1 MLLKFS
7 DEDNN
12 GKEMWA
18 YYCPKLWDEGAF
30 GLNMIP
36 PHFKLELLKEAFLRL
51 ITISLDKNEWIL
63 SWSEEGAMELRW
75 PDNVH
80 WTHSKDIGKHRY
92 IYESLFDQIKSGM
105 QMNKWVVTNNYRVTS
120 ITGPSEL
127 RPWLTIIIRLSSRA
141 SLSQLILDT
150 WRKQKSPSQA
160 PTKGAKL
167 RGEAGTCSGV
177 PTTVSVWS

>member
-36 PHFKLELLKEAFLRL
+36 PHFKLELLKEAFFRL
-51 ITISLDKNEWIL
+51 ITISLDENEWIL

-127 RPWLTIIIRLSSRA
+127 RPWLTIIRLSK
-141 SLSQLILDT
+141 SLSADSRQL
-150 WRKQKSPSQA
+150 KEAKEPEPSSD
-160 PTKGAKL
+160 KL
-167 RGEAGTCSGV
+167 RGEAGTCSGL

>member
-1 MLLKFS
+1 MWDLPIPLLWIMLLKFS
-7 DEDNN
+7 HEDNN

-18 YYCPKLWDEGAF
+18 HYCPKLWDEEAF
-30 GLNMIP
+30 GLMIP

-75 PDNVH
+75 PDSVH

-127 RPWLTIIIRLSSRA
+127 RPWLTIIIRLS
-141 SLSQLILDT
+141 LL
-150 WRKQKSPSQA
+150 
-160 PTKGAKL
+160 
-167 RGEAGTCSGV
+167 
-177 PTTVSVWS
+177 